1 MSELFQYNTQAKK
14 LIISEYGR
22 SFQDMVEHAV
32 GIEDSAKRLKM
43 ADALISVMEI
53 LNPGVKE
60 QADYKQKLWDH
71 LYIISDFK
79 LNVAG
84 PFPEPEK
91 NKIHQKPEKIE
102 YPSQPIKFRFYGR
115 NLQFMVNKAS
125 AIENPE
131 LQAEFLNLLA
141 SFMTNSSR
149 NWNNENLSNQ
159 QLAEH
164 LEVISQKKLKVNP
177 EELEITLE
185 QRSNNS
191 SNNSSNKK
199 KFFKHAGNAG
209 SNKFQNKNKKN
220 NYYKK

>member
-22 SFQDMVEHAV
+22 SFQDMVEH
-32 GIEDSAKRLKM
+32 ILSISDRQKRLKM
-43 ADALISVMEI
+43 AEALISVMEI

-60 QADYKQKLWDH
+60 QADFKQKLWDH

-79 LNVAG
+79 LDVDG
-84 PFPEPEK
+84 PYPVPEK
-91 NKIHQKPEKIE
+91 NKILQKPDKVE
-102 YPSQPIKFRFYGR
+102 YPSLPIKFRFYGR
-115 NLQFMVNKAS
+115 NLQFMVNKATN
-125 AIENPE
+125 IENPE
-131 LQAEFLNLLA
+131 LKAEFLNLLA

-149 NWNNENLSNQ
+149 NWNNENLNNQ

-164 LEVISQKKLKVNP
+164 LELISQNKLKVNP

-185 QRSNNS
+185 QR
-191 SNNSSNKK
+191 KK
-199 KFFKHAGNAG
+199 KFFKHPANSGN
-209 SNKFQNKNKKN
+209 NKFHNKNKKN

>member
-1 MSELFQYNTQAKK
+1 
-14 LIISEYGR
+14 
-22 SFQDMVEHAV
+22 
-32 GIEDSAKRLKM
+32 
-43 ADALISVMEI
+43 
-53 LNPGVKE
+53 
-60 QADYKQKLWDH
+60 
-71 LYIISDFK
+71 
-79 LNVAG
+79 
-84 PFPEPEK
+84 
-91 NKIHQKPEKIE
+91 
-102 YPSQPIKFRFYGR
+102 
-115 NLQFMVNKAS
+115 MVNKAS

-164 LEVISQKKLKVNP
+164 LEVISQKKLKVDP
-177 EELEITLE
+177 EALEITLE
-185 QRSNNS
+185 QRSNS
-191 SNNSSNKK
+191 SNNSNNKK

>member
-1 MSELFQYNTQAKK
+1 MSDLFQYNTQAKK

-22 SFQDMVEHAV
+22 SFQNMVEHV
-32 GIEDSAKRLKM
+32 LNIEDRQKRLKM

-71 LYIISDFK
+71 LHIISEFK
-79 LNVAG
+79 LDVDG
-84 PFPEPEK
+84 PYPMPEQT
-91 NKIHQKPEKIE
+91 KIHQKPQKVE
-102 YPSQPIKFRFYGR
+102 YPTLPIKFRFYGR
-115 NLQFMVNKAS
+115 NLQFMVQKATS
-125 AIENPE
+125 LENPE
-131 LQAEFLNLLA
+131 LKAEFLNLLA

-164 LEVISQKKLKVNP
+164 LEALSQNKLKVNP

-185 QRSNNS
+185 QR
-191 SNNSSNKK
+191 KK
-199 KFFKHAGNAG
+199 KFYKHNNNNNNNGGN
-209 SNKFQNKNKKN
+209 NKFYNKNKKFN
-220 NYYKK
+220 NYKK